1 MASLERLYNMKI
13 FILWDWDATLA
24 DTYSVT
30 NAAYAYAFEKHSRKD
45 RSYILI
51 HQRITGNDN

>member
-45 RSYILI
+45 RSYILD
-51 HQRITGNDN
+51 TSTDNR

>member
-13 FILWDWDATLA
+13 FVLWDWDATLPQA
-24 DTYSVT
+24 SSIINTS
-30 NAAYAYAFEKHSRKD
+30 YAYAFEKHSRKD
-45 RSYILI
+45 LSYILI